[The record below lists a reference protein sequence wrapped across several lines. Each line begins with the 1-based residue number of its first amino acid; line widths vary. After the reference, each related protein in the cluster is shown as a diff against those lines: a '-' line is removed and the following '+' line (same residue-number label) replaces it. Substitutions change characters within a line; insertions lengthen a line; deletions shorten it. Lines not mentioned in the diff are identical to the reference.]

1 MSDVMHLVK
10 INNVDFPDPDKGTV
24 TVNSNDL
31 FNTYKTEDGG
41 EVTEQIAVGKLKA
54 QVSYRGLQASDI
66 TTLKSAITLVS
77 TVVLYNPMTNTTA
90 TITARVTNCN
100 TKMIAYYGNVSL
112 WSFSFDISEV

>member
-1 MSDVMHLVK
+1 MSDVVHLVK

-41 EVTEQIAVGKLKA
+41 EVTEQIATGKLSA
-54 QVSYRGLQASDI
+54 QVAYKGLFASDI
-66 TTLKSAITLVS
+66 VTLKSAITLVS
-77 TVVLYNPMTNTTA
+77 SVVLYNPMTNTTA
-90 TITARVTNCN
+90 TINARVTNC
-100 TKMIAYYGNVSL
+100 KAKIIAYYNNISL